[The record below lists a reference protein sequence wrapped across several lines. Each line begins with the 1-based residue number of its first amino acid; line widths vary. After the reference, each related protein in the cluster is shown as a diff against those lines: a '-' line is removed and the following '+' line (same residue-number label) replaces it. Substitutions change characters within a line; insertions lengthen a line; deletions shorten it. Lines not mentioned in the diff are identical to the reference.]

1 MAGRDLNVLI
11 IIGRL
16 VKDPEI
22 KYTASGTP
30 IAKFAIANN
39 ASYIQN
45 GEKKELTNFFDV
57 NVWGNQA
64 VNCEKYLKKGSQ
76 VAIEGYIRQNR
87 WTDNATGKTASK
99 VEITANSVQF
109 IGGFQ
114 SQSSDDRISNDYRS
128 DYPQTNNFKQDNAK
142 PQNKTMNPNP
152 WNDDV
157 FPGGDEFL
165 DDSFS
170 SDSNF
175 GGTDDDIPF

>member
-22 KYTASGTP
+22 KYTASGAP
-30 IAKFAIANN
+30 IAKFTIANN
-39 ASYIQN
+39 ASYTQN

-76 VAIEGYIRQNR
+76 VAIEGHIRQNR
-87 WTDNATGKTASK
+87 WTDNATGKTVSK

-109 IGGFQ
+109 IGPAQ
-114 SQSSDDRISNDYRS
+114 SQNPGGQSSNNYQPN
-128 DYPQTNNFKQDNAK
+128 YPQTNNFKQDNAK
-142 PQNKTMNPNP
+142 PQNKTMNANP

-157 FPGGDEFL
+157 SPGGDEFL

>member
-142 PQNKTMNPNP
+142 
-152 WNDDV
+152 
-157 FPGGDEFL
+157 L
-165 DDSFS
+165 
-170 SDSNF
+170 
-175 GGTDDDIPF
+175 

>member
-22 KYTASGTP
+22 KYTASGAP
-30 IAKFAIANN
+30 IAKFTIANN
-39 ASYIQN
+39 ASYTQN

-76 VAIEGYIRQNR
+76 VAIEGHIRQNR
-87 WTDNATGKTASK
+87 WTDNATGKTVSK

-109 IGGFQ
+109 IGPSQ
-114 SQSSDDRISNDYRS
+114 SQNVGGQGTYN
-128 DYPQTNNFKQDNAK
+128 YQPNNPQTNNFKQNNSQ
-142 PQNKTMNPNP
+142 PQNKAMNANP

-157 FPGGDEFL
+157 SPGGDEFL